1 METRAHYV
9 FIGSLV
15 VILIA
20 AALLFVIWIGQTQR
34 EFDEYDVVFRDRVS
48 GLTEG
53 AQVSFNGIQKG
64 EVRRLTIDPD
74 DPSVVVARVQVG
86 RDTPIKTDTRAELE
100 LVGFTGL
107 AIIQF
112 VGGSPQQPL
121 LKETVKGVPKIEA
134 EAGGIAQIFEGGN
147 DIITAANRLLS
158 DKNIEAINNIV
169 GNIDIVIAAVAD
181 NDEDIA
187 KTVQNLAAMTEDLA
201 AMTDQLEAL
210 TVQAQSLLGEEAPN
224 TLAETQA
231 AVKEARL
238 LIKDL
243 RGVVDEN
250 RDGIA
255 VFTNQGLAQAG
266 PAMAEARR
274 MFKTLD
280 QVLKAMDRNPRAYL
294 LGEATPEVEN
304 ER

>member
-9 FIGSLV
+9 LIGAFVMCAIASAFLFIL
-15 VILIA
+15 
-20 AALLFVIWIGQTQR
+20 WIGQTQR

-53 AQVSFNGIQKG
+53 AHVSFNGISKG

-86 RDTPIKTDTRAELE
+86 KDTPIKTDTRAELE

-112 VGGSPQQPL
+112 LGGSPDQPL
-121 LKETVKGVPKIEA
+121 LKDTVRGIPRIEGETA
-134 EAGGIAQIFEGGN
+134 GIAQIFEGGN

-169 GNIDIVIAAVAD
+169 SNIDIVIDAVAS

-187 KTVQNLAAMTEDLA
+187 RMVKNLAAITDDLA
-201 AMTDQLEAL
+201 KMTDELEAL
-210 TVQAQSLLGEEAPN
+210 TKTANDLLGEDAPK
-224 TLAETQA
+224 TLAETEA
-231 AVKEARL
+231 AIKEARL

-243 RGVVDEN
+243 RGVVAEN
-250 RDGIA
+250 RDGVAI
-255 VFTNQGLAQAG
+255 FTNQGLAQAG

-274 MFKTLD
+274 MFRTLD

-294 LGEATPEVEN
+294 LGEDTPEVEN
-304 ER
+304 GR